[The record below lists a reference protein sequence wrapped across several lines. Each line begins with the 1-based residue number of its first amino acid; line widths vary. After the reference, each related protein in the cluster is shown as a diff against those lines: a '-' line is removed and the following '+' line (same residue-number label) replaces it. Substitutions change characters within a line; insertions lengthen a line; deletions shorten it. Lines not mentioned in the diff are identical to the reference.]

1 MRSEPREWDWLPPR
15 RPVRRP
21 RPIYI
26 EHERPQRTSWWATPA
41 GRMVGHTMFF
51 VGVGV
56 WKIII
61 VGALMV
67 MMSFAALVLVG
78 LARATIG

>member
-1 MRSEPREWDWLPPR
+1 
-15 RPVRRP
+15 
-21 RPIYI
+21 
-26 EHERPQRTSWWATPA
+26 
-41 GRMVGHTMFF
+41 MVGHTMFF